1 MSFYS
6 EKEVDSKGRRI
17 YYEIFRDAHMR
28 GAIMSRAHVHTYHE
42 LIYII
47 DGEVTVVLNN
57 LQRIVL
63 AKGDVLFI
71 PPGIIHSSHV
81 SASAPCEFGKTITIK
96 FSHHLLFPLANTMSD
111 IRYLVNTES
120 AFSGHSHFPADSEG
134 ATAIAP
140 LIVSIMDEIE
150 NKSPCY
156 ELALR
161 GYLSVIY
168 STLVRLVG
176 ISDDQKDERTSKVSA
191 RNTQAICDALSYI
204 ENNYREPISL
214 QQVAD
219 ACGMTYAQLT
229 YLFSKCFVKGFSE
242 YLLDLRLN
250 YAQKLLLKTNKSVTD
265 IALDCGFDNASYF
278 AKKFKAGLGLTP
290 KEYRQKY
297 LE

>member
-1 MSFYS
+1 MSYYS
-6 EKEVDSKGRRI
+6 EKEIDSEGKRI
-17 YYEIFRDAHMR
+17 LYEIFRDAHMR
-28 GAIMSRAHVHTYHE
+28 GSTMSRAHVHTYHE
-42 LIYII
+42 LIYIL
-47 DGEVTVVLNN
+47 DGEVAVVLNN
-57 LQRIVL
+57 QERIIL
-63 AKGDVLFI
+63 EKGDVLFI

-81 SASAPCEFGKTITIK
+81 PETTEVEFSKTITIK

-120 AFSGHSHFPADSEG
+120 VFSGHSHFPNGTEG
-134 ATAIAP
+134 ANAIAS
-140 LIVSIMDEIE
+140 IMEAIMDEIE
-150 NKSPCY
+150 SKSPCY

-168 STLVRLVG
+168 STLVRLIGVTE
-176 ISDDQKDERTSKVSA
+176 SKDERLAKVNAKNAQS
-191 RNTQAICDALSYI
+191 ICDALSYI
-204 ENNYREPISL
+204 DNNYREPISL

-219 ACGMTYAQLT
+219 ACGMTYAQLA

-250 YAQKLLLKTNKSVTD
+250 YAQKLLLKTNMSVTD

-278 AKKFKAGLGLTP
+278 AKKFKSCLGMTP
-290 KEYRQKY
+290 KEYRQKH

>member
-1 MSFYS
+1 MSYYS
-6 EKEVDSKGRRI
+6 EKETDSKGKRI
-17 YYEIFRDAHMR
+17 LYEIFRDAHMR
-28 GAIMSRAHVHTYHE
+28 GATMSRAHVHTYHE

-57 LQRIVL
+57 SEHIVL
-63 AKGDVLFI
+63 EKGDVLFI

-81 SASAPCEFGKTITIK
+81 SSAAPKEFGKTITIK

-120 AFSGHSHFPADSEG
+120 AFSGHTHFSAGSEG
-134 ATAIAP
+134 ATKIAP
-140 LIVSIMDEIE
+140 LMEAIMDELE
-150 NKSPCY
+150 SKHPCY
-156 ELALR
+156 ELSLR

-168 STLVRLVG
+168 SNLVRLVG
-176 ISDDQKDERTSKVSA
+176 VTESKDERLSKVNAKNAQS
-191 RNTQAICDALSYI
+191 ICDALSYI
-204 ENNYREPISL
+204 ENNYKEPISL

-250 YAQKLLLKTNKSVTD
+250 YAQKLLLKTNMSVTD
-265 IALDCGFDNASYF
+265 IALECGFDNASYF
-278 AKKFKAGLGLTP
+278 AKKFKAGLGMTP

>member
-1 MSFYS
+1 MSYYS
-6 EKEVDSKGRRI
+6 EKETDSKGNPI
-17 YYEIFRDAHMR
+17 LYEIFRDAHLR
-28 GAIMSRAHVHTYHE
+28 GKIMSRAHVHTYHE

-57 LQRIVL
+57 NEHILL
-63 AKGDVLFI
+63 EKGDVLFI

-81 SASAPCEFGKTITIK
+81 PKTSPAEFGKTITIK

-120 AFSGHSHFPADSEG
+120 AFSGHSHFPAGTEG
-134 ATAIAP
+134 ATRIAP
-140 LIVSIMDEIE
+140 LMEAIMDELE
-150 NKSPCY
+150 CNPPCY
-156 ELALR
+156 ELSLR

-168 STLVRLVG
+168 STLIRLVG
-176 ISDDQKDERTSKVSA
+176 VTEAKDERMAKVNA
-191 RNTQAICDALSYI
+191 KNAQAICDALSYI
-204 ENNYREPISL
+204 ENNYKEPISL
-214 QQVAD
+214 TQVAD
-219 ACGMTYAQLT
+219 ACGMSYAQLT

-265 IALDCGFDNASYF
+265 IALECGFDNASYF
-278 AKKFKAGLGLTP
+278 AKKFKANLKMTP

>member
-1 MSFYS
+1 MSYYS
-6 EKEVDSKGRRI
+6 EKEIDESGKKI
-17 YYEIFRDAHMR
+17 LYEIFKDAHPR

-42 LIYII
+42 LIYIV

-57 LQRIVL
+57 QERIVL
-63 AKGDVLFI
+63 YKGDVLFI

-81 SASAPCEFGKTITIK
+81 SASAPCTFGKTITIK

-120 AFSGHSHFPADSEG
+120 AFDGHSHFPADTDG
-134 ATAIAP
+134 ASLIAP
-140 LIVSIMDEIE
+140 HIIAIMDEIE

-176 ISDDQKDERTSKVSA
+176 ATEPKDERLAKVNT
-191 RNTQAICDALSYI
+191 RNAQSICDALSYI

-214 QQVAD
+214 SQVAD

-250 YAQKLLLKTNKSVTD
+250 YAQKLLLKTNMSVTD

-278 AKKFKAGLGLTP
+278 AKKFKAALGMTP

>member
-1 MSFYS
+1 MSYYS
-6 EKEVDSKGRRI
+6 EKEIDSKGKRI
-17 YYEIFRDAHMR
+17 LYEIFRDSHMR
-28 GAIMSRAHVHTYHE
+28 GSIMSRSHVHTYHE
-42 LIYII
+42 LIYILG
-47 DGEVTVVLNN
+47 GEVTVVLNN
-57 LQRIVL
+57 QERIL
-63 AKGDVLFI
+63 LEKGDILFI

-81 SASAPCEFGKTITIK
+81 PETTVDDFSKTITIK

-120 AFSGHSHFPADSEG
+120 AFSGHSHFPNGSEG
-134 ATAIAP
+134 SKAIAP
-140 LIVSIMDEIE
+140 IMESIIYEIE
-150 NKSPCY
+150 NQPPCY

-168 STLVRLVG
+168 SNLVRLVG
-176 ISDDQKDERTSKVSA
+176 VTEPKDERLA
-191 RNTQAICDALSYI
+191 RVNAKNTQAICDALGYI
-204 ENNYREPISL
+204 ESNYREPISL

-219 ACGMTYAQLT
+219 ACGMTYTQLT

-250 YAQKLLLKTNKSVTD
+250 YAQKLLLKTNMSVTD

-278 AKKFKAGLGLTP
+278 AKKFKSSLGMTP